1 MLESQKMKDNNHT
14 LNPQHLS
21 ARPTCVRH
29 PSRKILPR
37 LIREEFST
45 QRHPEGAQQEEP
57 GLNLQRIALRVPGAA
72 GLMIATLMVY
82 EDQDDG
88 MGDVEQPAVEE
99 VDWIDSIN
107 ECQRDF
113 TNEINAPGRHWS
125 PVTGGEATQSGEE
138 SSPLTYRDMSLS
150 TVAETSPKKSSESP
164 STDVRL
170 VSNSSCW
177 IIAQVKKVRALTI
190 FIRCQSQTH
199 ERLRIMIPS
208 VQLIGTRACSSNP
221 QGRLKRRD
229 DPLRQTSTPT
239 EKLSALN
246 RPKRKSKNSPPSLLT
261 ELSGSVGGQARK
273 SLGLRTEGSAIQSL
287 RSWLQERYPTPA
299 FYCWWR
305 G

>member
-1 MLESQKMKDNNHT
+1 MKDNNHT

-170 VSNSSCW
+170 MPIPDPRAPAHNDTQRSANRDTGLLKQSAGPSKKKRRPLEADFDTNREAFRAESTKEK
-177 IIAQVKKVRALTI
+177 IEELATIAINRAFRKRGRPSKKVAWVKNG
-190 FIRCQSQTH
+190 
-199 ERLRIMIPS
+199 RLRDS
-208 VQLIGTRACSSNP
+208 VAQILATRAIS
-221 QGRLKRRD
+221 D
-229 DPLRQTSTPT
+229 
-239 EKLSALN
+239 
-246 RPKRKSKNSPPSLLT
+246 PSLLLLVERVAFGNSSQCHVYRLQQCIDD
-261 ELSGSVGGQARK
+261 ELVAP
-273 SLGLRTEGSAIQSL
+273 ED
-287 RSWLQERYPTPA
+287 RY
-299 FYCWWR
+299 
-305 G
+305 